1 MKRVATVFLATMLMF
16 SSLPGLAQVRA
27 AEDSPAAQ
35 QAESFATQLEDRYL
49 SPDIMYRTEVRWWMA
64 EGAHTDET
72 LLEEVQAIYDAGFRG
87 IELCQLDVNRLDAK
101 TYGYGSE
108 QWDHDFHL
116 VLNKCLEL
124 GMTVGLTSGTNWSTA
139 NYPGLDPDSQAANQC
154 VVYSTETL
162 AAGKSREGEIPL
174 TTFSV
179 NSWTG
184 AVSEVPMRDKAT
196 FIAAYAYKLAS
207 SGNETTAIEVD
218 GGSIVDLSGLVK
230 LDENRHNGTLSWTA
244 PDDGDYVIMFYY
256 MQGTAQVSNP
266 AVDTAYC
273 INYFDKAG
281 LEGLKAYWLE
291 HVLNDEALNARIAAG
306 DVQLFMDSLEYNT
319 GSGFFNWTADFA
331 EEFEAR
337 KGYNILPYLIL
348 GIGLPQPKGIDVGP
362 AVYGTYNLTD
372 ANLGQRILNDYHDV
386 LTELYMED
394 LMIPFRDWLHE
405 YGITLRAQISYG
417 KYLEISEPALTVDY
431 PELENLNQAN
441 QIDMYRLLSG
451 GSHLQNQ
458 VLSSETSAHGSYSY
472 VYDYQTWMQEAYML
486 YAAGVSR
493 INWHIWTSQWAP
505 QSVQVDWPGFRSNA
519 SYNVLSLR
527 EPGYSD
533 FDEFN
538 NHMGRVQQLL
548 REGKSRTDIGMLHMK
563 YGELI
568 LAPSKARTQIHQNW
582 LLRHES
588 IPGYFQSYGLQDK
601 GYTYDY
607 FSPEFLLADQVTY
620 DPETGTL
627 EQAGYKAI
635 VLYEDWLT
643 LEGAQKLYEMAQQ
656 GLKVVVV
663 DGAAVQTP
671 YNDGK
676 DEALAEI
683 MAAMKKLPNVASA
696 SDDDNVDEALEGLN
710 VYPYAAYAEENAQL
724 LSQVRQDGDNR
735 YLYLYNYCPDLY
747 CGEDHVSGMGHG
759 TRINTEIEMDGVF
772 VPYQIDAWT
781 GKVTKLASYRWENG
795 KTIFPVCLD
804 YGDVALY
811 AFEGAAEESLH
822 VTETNAALAY
832 AQENGIVLR
841 ALESGDIT
849 ATLSDGRTIKEA
861 VTVPASYDI
870 TGWNAVIESWTP
882 GEEIFRQETVAGLE
896 TVEHT
901 FDTVKTPIEVQ
912 MDHLATWD
920 QIEQVGKAVSGK
932 GTYTAT
938 FAWAGDAT
946 GAYIDFGSVVQSM
959 EVTVN
964 GQRVSAVN
972 WNKPVV
978 DISAFLVKGEN
989 TIEVEYSSNLTNVQL
1004 DRGVLKEQENTG
1016 NWEGYDIAYREY
1028 GLRQAVIVPYVEITV
1043 E

>member
-1 MKRVATVFLATMLMF
+1 MKKTLSMFLALIMLVNAF
-16 SSLPGLAQVRA
+16 SIGSL
-27 AEDSPAAQ
+27 AE
-35 QAESFATQLEDRYL
+35 AEEKTGFAEELEERYL
-49 SPDIMYRTEVRWWMA
+49 NPDIVYRTEVRWWMA

-87 IELCQLDVNRLDAK
+87 IELCQLSVNSLDAK

-139 NYPGLDPDSQAANQC
+139 NYPGLDPDSQAANQA
-154 VVYSTETL
+154 VIYSSESL
-162 AAGKSREGEIPL
+162 AAGESRSGDIPL
-174 TTFSV
+174 YTLSV

-184 AVSEVPMRDKAT
+184 ETSQVDMREKAS

-207 SGNETTAIEVD
+207 SGNETSAIEVD
-218 GGSIVDLSGLVK
+218 GASIIDLSERVV
-230 LDENRHNGTLSWTA
+230 LDEARHNGTLEWTA
-244 PDDGDYVIMFYY
+244 PDDGDYVVMYYY
-256 MQGTAQVSNP
+256 MQGTAQSSSP
-266 AVDTAYC
+266 AVDTSYC

-291 HVLNDEALNARIAAG
+291 HVLNDEELNAKIAAG

-319 GSGFFNWTADFA
+319 GNGFLNWTQDFA
-331 EEFEAR
+331 EEFESR
-337 KGYNILPYLIL
+337 KGYDIRPYLIL
-348 GIGLPQPKGIDVGP
+348 GIGLPQPKGIDAGP
-362 AVYGTYNLTD
+362 EVYGTYNLTD
-372 ANLGQRILNDYHDV
+372 ADLGQRILNDYHDV
-386 LTELYMED
+386 LTELYMEN

-417 KYLEISEPALTVDY
+417 KYLEISEPSLTVDY
-431 PELENLNQAN
+431 PEIENLNQAN
-441 QIDMYRLLSG
+441 QVDMYRTLSG
-451 GSHLQNQ
+451 AAHLQNK
-458 VLSSETSAHGSYSY
+458 VMSSETSAHGSYSY

-505 QSVQVDWPGFRSNA
+505 QSVEVDWPGFRSQ
-519 SYNVLSLR
+519 SSFNVLSLR

-548 REGKSRTDIGMLHMK
+548 REGKSRTDVGMLHMK

-582 LLRHES
+582 LLRHEN

-607 FSPEFLLADQVTY
+607 FSPEFLFADDVY
-620 DPETGTL
+620 YNAETGTL
-627 EQAGYKAI
+627 EQAGYKAV

-643 LEGAQKLYEMAQQ
+643 VEGANKLYELAKE

-676 DEALAEI
+676 DEELLSVIAS
-683 MAAMKKLPNVASA
+683 MKELDNVAAAA
-696 SDDDNVDEALEGLN
+696 SDDEVDEALEALG
-710 VYPYAAYAEENAQL
+710 VTPYAAYAKENEQL
-724 LSQVRQDGDNR
+724 LSQVRQDGDDM

-747 CGEDHVSGMGHG
+747 CGEDHVSGSGHG
-759 TRINTEIEMDGVF
+759 TNIATEVAMDGIF

-781 GKVTKLASYRWENG
+781 GEVTELAAYRYEDG
-795 KTIFPVCLD
+795 KTIIPVSLD
-804 YGDVALY
+804 YGNVALY
-811 AFEGAAEESLH
+811 AFEGVEEEKIHAE
-822 VTETNAALAY
+822 TTNAAFAY
-832 AQENGIVLR
+832 AGEEGIVLR
-841 ALESGDIT
+841 AVESGELK
-849 ATLSDGRTIKEA
+849 ATLSDGSEFTA
-861 VTVPASYDI
+861 SVTVPEAYEI
-870 TGWNAVIESWTP
+870 TDWKATIESWTP
-882 GEEIFRQETVAGLE
+882 GEEIFRKETIAGVE
-896 TVEHT
+896 TTEHN
-901 FDTVKTPIEVQ
+901 FDTVKTPVEVS
-912 MDHLATWD
+912 LETLTTWD
-920 QIEQVGKAVSGK
+920 NIPEVGAAVSGK
-932 GTYTAT
+932 GYYTAT
-938 FAWAGDAT
+938 FNWT
-946 GAYIDFGSVVQSM
+946 GEADGACIDFGSVVQSM
-959 EVTVN
+959 QVTVN
-964 GQRVSAVN
+964 GTRIPAVN
-972 WNKPVV
+972 LNKPVV
-978 DISAFLVKGEN
+978 DISALLVDGEN

-1016 NWEGYDIAYREY
+1016 NWEGYDVEYRSY
-1028 GLRQAVIVPYVEITV
+1028 GLAQATILPYVEVTV